1 MPSGKVYIEMESE
14 EAGREGLVGTAGHEP
29 PLGKHPVQ
37 AVGRSVVLLT
47 SRSCSQTPGPS
58 PP

>member
-14 EAGREGLVGTAGHEP
+14 EAGREGLVGMAGNGP

-37 AVGRSVVLLT
+37 AVGQSV
-47 SRSCSQTPGPS
+47 C
-58 PP
+58 